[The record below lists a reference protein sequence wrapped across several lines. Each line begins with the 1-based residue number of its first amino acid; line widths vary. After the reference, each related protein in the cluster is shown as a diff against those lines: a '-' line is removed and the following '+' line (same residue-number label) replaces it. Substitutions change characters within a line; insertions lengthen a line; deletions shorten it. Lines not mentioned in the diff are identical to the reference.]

1 MNGKVL
7 IKKSLLTV
15 AAVSAMA
22 IPLFAS
28 ATVASDAERATT
40 IFYDRSA
47 HGTANG
53 PEALYERLKTA
64 SRKMCG
70 SDDLL
75 VTGSIRRVAGNE
87 ACYEGTLD
95 AAVRRLDDP
104 AVTALHRS
112 EFAAL

>member
-1 MNGKVL
+1 MNGNTL

-15 AAVSAMA
+15 AVVSAMA
-22 IPLFAS
+22 IPLLAS
-28 ATVASDAERATT
+28 ATVNSEAERSTT
-40 IFYDRSA
+40 IFYDSSA
-47 HGTANG
+47 HAVANG
-53 PEALYERLKTA
+53 PEALYERLKNA

-95 AAVRRLDDP
+95 AAVKRLDDP

>member
-1 MNGKVL
+1 MNGNFL
-7 IKKSLLTV
+7 IKKSLLMV

-28 ATVASDAERATT
+28 ATVAKDFARSTT
-40 IFYDRSA
+40 VTYDRSA
-47 HGTANG
+47 QGTANG
-53 PEALYERLKTA
+53 PEALYERLKNA

-95 AAVRRLDDP
+95 AAVKRLADP

>member
-1 MNGKVL
+1 MNGNFL
-7 IKKSLLTV
+7 IKKSLLMV
-15 AAVSAMA
+15 AAVSAVA

-28 ATVASDAERATT
+28 ATVESGAERATT

-47 HGTANG
+47 HGTASG

-64 SRKMCG
+64 SRRMCG

-75 VTGSIRRVAGNE
+75 VTGSLRRVAGNE

-95 AAVRRLDDP
+95 AAVKRLDDA

-112 EFAAL
+112 EFATL

>member
-1 MNGKVL
+1 MNGKFL
-7 IKKSLLTV
+7 IKNSLLLV
-15 AAVSAMA
+15 AAVSAVA

-28 ATVASDAERATT
+28 AAVESEVERSTT

-47 HGTANG
+47 HAAANG
-53 PEALYERLKTA
+53 PEALYGRLKTA

-75 VTGSIRRVAGNE
+75 VTGSIRRVAGNA

-95 AAVRRLDDP
+95 AAVKRLDDP

>member
-1 MNGKVL
+1 MNGNFL

-15 AAVSAMA
+15 AAVAAMA

-28 ATVASDAERATT
+28 ATVAGDLERATT
-40 IFYDRSA
+40 ISYDRSA
-47 HGTANG
+47 NGAANG

-75 VTGSIRRVAGNE
+75 VTGSIQRAAGNA

-95 AAVRRLDDP
+95 AAVKRLDDP